1 MENIVMTYIFFAEL
15 HYLKEYYKK
24 SYVWIGENSITNPIS
39 VILWQVEKIMT
50 VLIQNTNKTSNEKH
64 T

>member
-1 MENIVMTYIFFAEL
+1 MTYIFFAEL
-15 HYLKEYYKK
+15 HYPKGYYKK

-39 VILWQVEKIMT
+39 VILWQVEKIMI